1 MSRSSVP
8 QLSLVTRR
16 RRSADE
22 PEPADATAAGAG
34 TASPAADPE
43 LAMESRLVSKRLF
56 GRFELL
62 IEMGRGGMATLYLA
76 RIQGPQQFEKLLAI
90 KRIHDHLSY
99 EVDFVNMFQDEA
111 RIAAL
116 IHHPN
121 VATLFDM
128 GQIADS
134 YFIAMEY
141 VHGQNLTDILKAAT
155 RHRDRFPWPEAVR
168 IVANAAAGLHAAHTL
183 RTPAGE
189 PLHVVHRDVSPQ
201 NILISYDGHVKMV
214 DFGIAYAAER
224 LHTTG
229 VGTLKGK
236 VGYMSPEQTNGRQ
249 VDHRADIFALGV
261 VLYESVTVSRL
272 FRGQTDAETLLKVR
286 QAEVPSARQRNPDL
300 PAELEHILRKA
311 LARQPEDRFESAEDL
326 SDALEELLV
335 KEGQVVGRQRV
346 ADMMRGLFYDRQKLK
361 DQQIRIALST
371 SDAAPLEGMRVEET
385 SSSLLVPRYLL
396 DKHGR
401 TRKRRLLILAA
412 LVGAVVLLVVGL
424 LAWPTDPHAALPGF
438 TPSGQLRTPSAPP
451 RRPGWAPASQ
461 RNASTVPQPGSTA
474 PPPGSFTSPPGSPPR
489 ASWVK
494 FTVVINPRTARARL
508 TLAGRTHFGTTLHLK
523 TRRSQEPT
531 KLRVS
536 APGYRTTELLW
547 VPSTDALIRVKLRR
561 AWRRTGVR
569 TPRRP
574 GKRSRAGLLEL
585 PPD

>member
-1 MSRSSVP
+1 MSRASLPQLSVVTSAPSSAQEPEPIDTTAVGKCSRSS
-8 QLSLVTRR
+8 
-16 RRSADE
+16 
-22 PEPADATAAGAG
+22 
-34 TASPAADPE
+34 DPE
-43 LAMESRLVSKRLF
+43 LVMESRLVSKRLF

-90 KRIHDHLSY
+90 KRIHDHLSF

-128 GQIADS
+128 GQIDDS

-168 IVANAAAGLHAAHTL
+168 IVASAAAGLHAAHTL
-183 RTPAGE
+183 RTSAGE
-189 PLHVVHRDVSPQ
+189 PLNVVHRDVSPQ

-229 VGTLKGK
+229 AGTLKGK
-236 VGYMSPEQTNGRQ
+236 VGYMSPEQTGGRQ

-261 VLYESVTVSRL
+261 VLFESVTVSRL

-286 QAEVPSARQRNPDL
+286 QAVIPSARQRNPDL
-300 PAELEHILRKA
+300 PPALEQILQKA
-311 LARQPEDRFESAEDL
+311 LARRPEDRFDSAEEL

-335 KEGQVVGRQRV
+335 NEGQMVGRQRV
-346 ADMMRGLFYDRQKLK
+346 ANLMKGLFYDRQKLK
-361 DQQIRIALST
+361 DQQIRIALNT

-396 DKHGR
+396 GKYDRAR
-401 TRKRRLLILAA
+401 TRRLQILASMLGAIA
-412 LVGAVVLLVVGL
+412 LVVAGL
-424 LAWPTDPHAALPGF
+424 LLWPAPKNTPLPGV
-438 TPSGQLRTPSAPP
+438 TPPKSAGTRARIPP
-451 RRPGWAPASQ
+451 RPVSTQGTQQAVSPAPTPASPT
-461 RNASTVPQPGSTA
+461 RSA
-474 PPPGSFTSPPGSPPR
+474 
-489 ASWVK
+489 WVT
-494 FTVVINPRTARARL
+494 FTVVIRPTTAKARL
-508 TLAGRTHFGTTLHLK
+508 VLAGRTHHGTKLRLK
-523 TRRSQEPT
+523 TPRASEPT
-531 KLRVS
+531 PLRVS
-536 APGYRTTELLW
+536 APGYRTTVLLL
-547 VPSTDALIRVKLRR
+547 VPSADAHIRVQLKRQR
-561 AWRRTGVR
+561 TRSWRRPRVR
-569 TPRRP
+569 MSHPPR
-574 GKRSRAGLLEL
+574 KRKKPGLLEL
-585 PPD
+585 PD